1 MRQKQQELEQ
11 KLRQADRQL
20 LTLSE
25 EEGDNYMAY
34 RTGKLAQEEYVRYRL
49 WKDERLME
57 FEKQKSQ
64 YQETAKNLKQ
74 KGETYL
80 KAVRSLVKQKPQ
92 RQLTRELVEALI
104 EKIYVY
110 PGKRVEIV
118 FTYGDIWTEGG
129 K

>member
-11 KLRQADRQL
+11 KLRQTDRQL

-25 EEGDNYMAY
+25 EEGEKYMAY

-57 FEKQKSQ
+57 LEKQKSQ
-64 YQETAKNLKQ
+64 YQETAKELKQ

-80 KAVRSLVKQKPQ
+80 KAVRSLVKLKTQK
-92 RQLTRELVEALI
+92 QLTRDLVEALI

-118 FTYGDIWTEGG
+118 FTYGDIWTEGV